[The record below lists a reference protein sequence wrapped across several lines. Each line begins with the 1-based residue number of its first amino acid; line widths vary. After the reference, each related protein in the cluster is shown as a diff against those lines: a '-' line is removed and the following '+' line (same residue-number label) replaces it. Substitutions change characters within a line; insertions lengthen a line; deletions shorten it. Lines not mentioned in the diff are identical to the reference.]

1 MCRYTNCSEYIVCF
15 EIGEIFD
22 KGRKSM
28 NAFELVIAQA
38 TGNEEERLNSV
49 LMVER
54 ALQPF
59 VVKVSSFVK
68 GALIAEFSPALRH

>member
-1 MCRYTNCSEYIVCF
+1 
-15 EIGEIFD
+15 
-22 KGRKSM
+22 M

-38 TGNEEERLNSV
+38 TGNEEERMNSV
-49 LMVER
+49 LVVER